1 MPYDARM
8 TNPFFARARQVAGQ
22 LPVASETDVKA
33 LAAEVAILR
42 SDVTRLLTLV
52 ESLVKAP

>member
-1 MPYDARM
+1 M
-8 TNPFFARARQVAGQ
+8 TNLFFARVRQAAGR
-22 LPVASETDVKA
+22 LPVASDTDVKS

-52 ESLVKAP
+52 ESLAKAP